1 MKILLLSFSS
11 KASFSFCALLRSNV
25 WSVSH
30 PPFDRGRRYEQLWV
44 YIYTIEIPWLP
55 GCPTV
60 EEPTC
65 QCRRLQR
72 HRFHPW
78 VRKIPGSCRVPMD
91 RGPGGSQSTG
101 VQRVG
106 HHQSDLAHIQLR
118 FLEGAKSLSC
128 GLCTKSQLKLPTE
141 SFGRDLQYSKSQAR
155 KAWLLWWP
163 EQRCRMISG
172 PMY

>member
-1 MKILLLSFSS
+1 MHYYAVTYGLYHILHLTGEGTMSSSGFTYKQLRFHDYPGVLS
-11 KASFSFCALLRSNV
+11 
-25 WSVSH
+25 
-30 PPFDRGRRYEQLWV
+30 
-44 YIYTIEIPWLP
+44 
-55 GCPTV
+55 V

-78 VRKIPGSCRVPMD
+78 VRKIPGSWRVPTD
-91 RGPGGSQSTG
+91 RGAGGSQSTG

-106 HHQSDLAHIQLR
+106 HHQSDLVHIRLR
-118 FLEGAKSLSC
+118 FLEGAKSLFC

-155 KAWLLWWP
+155 RAWLL
-163 EQRCRMISG
+163 
-172 PMY
+172 